1 MHISRIHD
9 VTLQLVFALTKYY
22 FRIHR
27 PISFISE
34 NGDHVAENW
43 ATVENNAFMCR
54 LDTCNNVQS

>member
-34 NGDHVAENW
+34 NGDHVAEN
-43 ATVENNAFMCR
+43 
-54 LDTCNNVQS
+54 